1 MSASQD
7 KKRRQTERMEG
18 TDKRTLAERE
28 AAQKAKKERTRWGI
42 VGAIIVVF
50 AVVVILLNTN
60 LFYSGTTAITI
71 GDYKYTNA
79 DFQYYYS
86 NAYANFMN
94 SYGSYFSMFDTT
106 QDLDDQAFDP
116 TYITM
121 FGGTV
126 PEGLAEDA
134 SWQDYFE
141 GRAICMG
148 YTNTMLWLCEKAN
161 LRCSVIRGYA
171 SWNGEEH
178 GWNMAYLEDGSY
190 YVDITWCDQHGEPGS
205 EGWNDYFMV
214 TEARLLEDHGIW
226 TGGPATGTVDY
237 S

>member
-1 MSASQD
+1 M
-7 KKRRQTERMEG
+7 RRAVCAALALCLVLSGCGAAEEG
-18 TDKRTLAERE
+18 PEARAERE
-28 AAQKAKKERTRWGI
+28 FSDVVEKAAAAIERVRRDELSHVTQPFEPRDAYDTSDI
-42 VGAIIVVF
+42 DISEAELEYLE
-50 AVVVILLNTN
+50 AV
-60 LFYSGTTAITI
+60 
-71 GDYKYTNA
+71 GDYIVE
-79 DFQYYYS
+79 
-86 NAYANFMN
+86 
-94 SYGSYFSMFDTT
+94 SM
-106 QDLDDQAFDP
+106 
-116 TYITM
+116 
-121 FGGTV
+121 
-126 PEGLAEDA
+126 PEGLSAYDQYRYLGYVLSLCAEY
-134 SWQDYFE
+134 DYEVHEDTLNQTPYGALIE

>member
-1 MSASQD
+1 M
-7 KKRRQTERMEG
+7 RRAVCAALALCLVLSGCGAAEEG
-18 TDKRTLAERE
+18 PQARAERE
-28 AAQKAKKERTRWGI
+28 FSDVVEKAAAAIERVRRDELSHVTQPFEPRDAYDTSDI
-42 VGAIIVVF
+42 DISEAELEYLE
-50 AVVVILLNTN
+50 AV
-60 LFYSGTTAITI
+60 
-71 GDYKYTNA
+71 GDYIVE
-79 DFQYYYS
+79 
-86 NAYANFMN
+86 
-94 SYGSYFSMFDTT
+94 SM
-106 QDLDDQAFDP
+106 
-116 TYITM
+116 
-121 FGGTV
+121 
-126 PEGLAEDA
+126 PEGLSAYDQYRYLGYVLSLCAEY
-134 SWQDYFE
+134 DYEVHEDTLNQTPYGALIE

>member
-1 MSASQD
+1 MKRILSAALALCLLLLSACGAGEESLSN
-7 KKRRQTERMEG
+7 R
-18 TDKRTLAERE
+18 AERE
-28 AAQKAKKERTRWGI
+28 FGKIVSQAVKAIERVRRDELSKVTQPFE
-42 VGAIIVVF
+42 AED
-50 AVVVILLNTN
+50 A
-60 LFYSGTTAITI
+60 YSGEMDIPEGDIEYLDAV
-71 GDYKYTNA
+71 GDYIVE
-79 DFQYYYS
+79 
-86 NAYANFMN
+86 
-94 SYGSYFSMFDTT
+94 SM
-106 QDLDDQAFDP
+106 
-116 TYITM
+116 
-121 FGGTV
+121 
-126 PEGLAEDA
+126 PEGLSAYDQYRYLGYVLSLCAEY
-134 SWQDYFE
+134 DYEVHEDTLNQTPYGALIE

-214 TEARLLEDHGIW
+214 TESRLLEDHGIW

>member
-1 MSASQD
+1 
-7 KKRRQTERMEG
+7 
-18 TDKRTLAERE
+18 
-28 AAQKAKKERTRWGI
+28 
-42 VGAIIVVF
+42 
-50 AVVVILLNTN
+50 
-60 LFYSGTTAITI
+60 
-71 GDYKYTNA
+71 
-79 DFQYYYS
+79 
-86 NAYANFMN
+86 
-94 SYGSYFSMFDTT
+94 
-106 QDLDDQAFDP
+106 
-116 TYITM
+116 
-121 FGGTV
+121 
-126 PEGLAEDA
+126 
-134 SWQDYFE
+134 
-141 GRAICMG
+141 MG

>member
-1 MSASQD
+1 M
-7 KKRRQTERMEG
+7 RRAVCAALALCLVLSGCGAAEEG
-18 TDKRTLAERE
+18 PEARAERE
-28 AAQKAKKERTRWGI
+28 FSDVVEKAAAAIERVRRDELSHVTQPFEPRDAYDTSDI
-42 VGAIIVVF
+42 DISEAELEYLE
-50 AVVVILLNTN
+50 AV
-60 LFYSGTTAITI
+60 
-71 GDYKYTNA
+71 GDYIVE
-79 DFQYYYS
+79 
-86 NAYANFMN
+86 
-94 SYGSYFSMFDTT
+94 SM
-106 QDLDDQAFDP
+106 
-116 TYITM
+116 
-121 FGGTV
+121 
-126 PEGLAEDA
+126 PEGLSAYDQYRYLGYVLSLCAEY
-134 SWQDYFE
+134 DYEVHEDTLNQTPYGALFE

>member
-1 MSASQD
+1 M
-7 KKRRQTERMEG
+7 
-18 TDKRTLAERE
+18 
-28 AAQKAKKERTRWGI
+28 
-42 VGAIIVVF
+42 
-50 AVVVILLNTN
+50 
-60 LFYSGTTAITI
+60 
-71 GDYKYTNA
+71 
-79 DFQYYYS
+79 
-86 NAYANFMN
+86 
-94 SYGSYFSMFDTT
+94 
-106 QDLDDQAFDP
+106 
-116 TYITM
+116 
-121 FGGTV
+121 
-126 PEGLAEDA
+126 PEGVSAYDQYRYLGYVLSLCAEY
-134 SWQDYFE
+134 DYEVHEDTLNQTPYGALIE

>member
-1 MSASQD
+1 M
-7 KKRRQTERMEG
+7 RRAVCAALALCLVLSGCGAAEEG
-18 TDKRTLAERE
+18 PEARAERE
-28 AAQKAKKERTRWGI
+28 FSDVVEKAAAAIERVRRDELSRVTQPFEPRDAYDTSDI
-42 VGAIIVVF
+42 DISEAELEYLE
-50 AVVVILLNTN
+50 AV
-60 LFYSGTTAITI
+60 
-71 GDYKYTNA
+71 GDYIVE
-79 DFQYYYS
+79 
-86 NAYANFMN
+86 
-94 SYGSYFSMFDTT
+94 SM
-106 QDLDDQAFDP
+106 
-116 TYITM
+116 
-121 FGGTV
+121 
-126 PEGLAEDA
+126 PEGLSAYDQYRYLGYVLSLCAEY
-134 SWQDYFE
+134 DYEVHEDTLNQTPYGALIE